1 MRKPFF
7 STHGVHAVVDGQFG
21 STGKGVLAAFLAQQ
35 AINGREQ
42 FGLVVSNAGPNSGHT
57 FYHGDEKHVL
67 KQLPTFAVAW
77 YLLNNEMLSG
87 LANPPVFL
95 SAGAIIDPEI
105 LAYEAMKYPGL
116 QIIVHPMA
124 AVITQE
130 DKEAEHSGTI
140 RRVAGTR
147 SGTGAVLA
155 RKVAR
160 DPTVTFE
167 FFLDH
172 NYGYLPENVSVDAD
186 PLWNLDVD
194 VWKERVFMEVSQGF
208 SLGLNSHFYPKV
220 TSRECTV
227 MQGLSDARLPA
238 RSVERVYL
246 SMRTFPIRVGNHE
259 GFSSGDCYPDQVET
273 SWEAI
278 GQTPELT
285 TVTQR
290 IRRVFTFSDDQAT
303 AAIEANDPDFVFM
316 NFCNYL
322 DEEGMKEMNVR
333 IDGLRDDARQW
344 FDVLWGYGP
353 KSEDVQW

>member
-1 MRKPFF
+1 MFKTFF
-7 STHGVHAVVDGQFG
+7 AASGVHAVVDGQFG
-21 STGKGVLAAFLAQQ
+21 STGKGVLAAFLAKQ
-35 AINGREQ
+35 AIEGRAQ
-42 FGLVVSNAGPNSGHT
+42 FGVVVSNAGPNSGHT

-77 YLLNNEMLSG
+77 HLLNYEAMTG

-105 LAYEAMKYPGL
+105 LAYEASKYPDL

-124 AVITQE
+124 AVITQD

-140 RRVAGTR
+140 QQVAGTR

-155 RKVAR
+155 RKVLR
-160 DPTVTFE
+160 DPTVTFKHFWE
-167 FFLDH
+167 R
-172 NYGYLPENVSVDAD
+172 NMGYMPRNVDMQSDV
-186 PLWNLDVD
+186 LWNLDID
-194 VWKERVFMEVSQGF
+194 VWDERVFMEVSQGF
-208 SLGLNSHFYPKV
+208 SLGLNSDFYPKV

-238 RSVERVYL
+238 RSLERVYL

-273 SWEAI
+273 TWEAI

-290 IRRVFTFSDDQAT
+290 VRRVFTFSDDQAH

-316 NFCNYL
+316 NFMNYL
-322 DEEGMKEMNVR
+322 DEDGALEMRNR
-333 IDGLRDDARQW
+333 IDNLRDDARQW

-353 KSEDVQW
+353 KSEDLQW